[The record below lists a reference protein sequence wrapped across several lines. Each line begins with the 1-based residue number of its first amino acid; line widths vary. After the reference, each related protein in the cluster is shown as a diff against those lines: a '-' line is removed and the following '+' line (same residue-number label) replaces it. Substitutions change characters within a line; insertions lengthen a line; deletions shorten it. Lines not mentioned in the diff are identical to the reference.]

1 MLKDAMVYLIK
12 RVMRLPF
19 VPFPILL
26 KLVRLDRRFRF
37 VIPLNREL
45 QFNEY
50 QGSLSVFVNTLYPIE
65 TEMLTGEYDPPTSQI
80 IKRFITK
87 HSVSMDV
94 GANVGALTLLMAK
107 IAIDGVTIAIEPGP
121 PTFVRLRNNLQLNP
135 AISRNVRPYQV
146 GLGDE
151 EGELL
156 WAEDKNNR
164 GNAGLLDGVGTAV
177 RVTTLDSLFQSTGL
191 GSLDFLKI
199 DVEGME
205 YEVIK
210 GGLRTIEEH
219 RPIIYFETLESF
231 RESRG
236 FDIYAKILHYLT
248 PLGYAFFFVGNNAS
262 LIRTSTLDILLSSNT
277 IAIPAEKLLESE
289 RH

>member
-1 MLKDAMVYLIK
+1 MLKRAVVSVTK
-12 RVMRLPF
+12 RVLRLPI
-19 VPFPILL
+19 VPFPLLL
-26 KLVRLDRRFRF
+26 KLARLDRRFRF

-50 QGSLSVFVNTLYPIE
+50 LGNLSVFVNTLYPIE
-65 TEMLTGEYDPPTSQI
+65 TEMLTGEYDPATSQI
-80 IKRFITK
+80 IKRFVTK
-87 HSVSMDV
+87 DSVSMDV

-107 IAIDGVTIAIEPGP
+107 IATQGATIAIEPGP
-121 PTFVRLRNNLQLNP
+121 PTFARLRNNLQLNP
-135 AISRNVRPYQV
+135 AISTNVRPYQV
-146 GLGDE
+146 GLGAE

-164 GNAGLLDGVGTAV
+164 GNAGLLDYAGTAV
-177 RVTTLDSLFQSTGL
+177 RVTTLDSLFRSTRL
-191 GSLDFLKI
+191 GSLNFIKI

-210 GGLRTIEEH
+210 GGLQTIEKH

-231 RESRG
+231 RASRG
-236 FDIYAKILHYLT
+236 FDIYGKIVHYLT
-248 PLGYAFFFVGNNAS
+248 PLNYAFFFVDRSGS
-262 LIRTSTLDILLSSNT
+262 LIRASSLENLLSSNT
-277 IAIPAEKLLESE
+277 IAIPVEKIPESD